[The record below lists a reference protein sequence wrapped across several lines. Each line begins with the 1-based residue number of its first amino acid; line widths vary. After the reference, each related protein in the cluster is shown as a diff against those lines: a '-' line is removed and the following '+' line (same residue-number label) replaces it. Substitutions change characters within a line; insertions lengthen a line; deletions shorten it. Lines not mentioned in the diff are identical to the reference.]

1 MSQLIPNPI
10 HLNRYLAHD
19 YLRYE
24 ISIFFETYR
33 EWRFPMADNKR
44 VQQGKKVKDFYLK
57 DQNGQDFHLSE
68 YRGKNVLLS
77 FHPLAWTPVCAKQ
90 MQSLEKNKRSFDKL
104 NTVAV
109 GLSVDSV
116 PSKAAWAKSLRIKNT
131 RLLADFW
138 PHGGVAK
145 SMGLL
150 RAEGFS
156 ERANVILNE
165 TGKIIFVKVY
175 PIRELPD
182 IGEILRVLRAYKGNG

>member
-1 MSQLIPNPI
+1 
-10 HLNRYLAHD
+10 
-19 YLRYE
+19 
-24 ISIFFETYR
+24 
-33 EWRFPMADNKR
+33 MAEKK
-44 VQQGKKVKDFYLK
+44 VVKQGKRVKDFSLK

-68 YRGKNVLLS
+68 YRGEKVLLS
-77 FHPLAWTPVCAKQ
+77 FHPLAWTSVCAKQ
-90 MQSLEKNKRSFDKL
+90 MQALEKNKRSLDKL

-138 PHGGVAK
+138 PHGAVAK
-145 SMGLL
+145 SMGIL

-156 ERANVILNE
+156 ERANAIVDE
-165 TGKIIFVKVY
+165 AGKIIFVKVY

-182 IGEILRVLRAYKGNG
+182 IGEILRVLKEYKGNG

>member
-1 MSQLIPNPI
+1 
-10 HLNRYLAHD
+10 
-19 YLRYE
+19 
-24 ISIFFETYR
+24 
-33 EWRFPMADNKR
+33 MAEKKV
-44 VQQGKKVKDFYLK
+44 VQQGKKVKDFSLK
-57 DQNGQDFHLSE
+57 DQNRQDFHLSE
-68 YRGKNVLLS
+68 YRGEKVLLS
-77 FHPLAWTPVCAKQ
+77 FHPLAWTPICAKQ
-90 MQSLEKNKRSFDKL
+90 MQSLEKNKKSLDRL

-138 PHGGVAK
+138 PHAGVAK

-156 ERANVILNE
+156 ERANVIVDE

-182 IGEILRVLRAYKGNG
+182 IREILRVLTAYKGKG

>member
-1 MSQLIPNPI
+1 
-10 HLNRYLAHD
+10 
-19 YLRYE
+19 
-24 ISIFFETYR
+24 
-33 EWRFPMADNKR
+33 MAEKKV
-44 VQQGKKVKDFYLK
+44 VQQGKRVKDFSLK

-68 YRGKNVLLS
+68 FRGGKLLLS
-77 FHPLAWTPVCAKQ
+77 FHPLAWTSVCAKQ
-90 MQSLEKNKRSFDKL
+90 MQSLEKNKRYLDKL

-109 GLSVDSV
+109 GLSVDSM

-156 ERANVILNE
+156 ERANVIVDE
-165 TGKIIFVKVY
+165 TGKVIFVKVY

-182 IGEILRVLRAYKGNG
+182 MGEILRVLTAYKGKG